1 MGQPQADVTKT
12 SFTVALF
19 GQIRLSFDG
28 HPFRFSER
36 AKALH
41 LLAYLLLQPQ
51 RRCSRESA
59 AFALWPDAPEAEARA
74 NLRRHLGYLRD
85 GLPSRA
91 RDAPWLLVDKENVAW
106 NAAAALELDVAEF
119 ERLRADAATLEE
131 AVARYQG
138 DLVADLY
145 DDWVL
150 RPRERLRRAYISDLL
165 QLCVAHRSR
174 RNFTKAAGYA
184 RELLRH
190 EPLREDALRHIMAA
204 QYEVGDAAGA
214 LAEFDRFKAELRT
227 EIGADPMPETIAL
240 RDLIVRGIA
249 LPSAADGREAATEG
263 SGLGRRVEATPF
275 VGRAPEMEKLRAHWQ
290 RAASGNGGV
299 FLVRGDAGIGKSRF
313 ASEFAM
319 IAEAEGARVVLGATS
334 APERF
339 PYQCLI
345 EALRQAVPLTAAT
358 TVSAQAL
365 SAVAEI
371 VPAMRRRRSDLP
383 ALPRLGERAD
393 QARLVDAIAQ
403 ILIAIA
409 QPRPLVVLLEDLHWA
424 GATTVEAIVTLA
436 TRVVAAPVLFV
447 VTYRGEEVAGSHPVR
462 ALEHAAR
469 TTSSVERRELPT
481 LNEEAVLELV
491 TAIAGGDERLS
502 ALAPAI
508 YARSGG
514 HPLFTVEMARD
525 AISGQRELEE
535 IPGSVRALV
544 AQRLCAMNPQARK
557 LAEIAAVAGSGFSV
571 DLVRELAGIS
581 EPDLLAGLEEL
592 LDRHLI
598 REAAMSGGDDYVF
611 THHVIYE
618 AVYAE
623 TPPAARRRRHHR
635 AARLLDLTPAE
646 ERPEMAARVARHY
659 DLGGDSET
667 AVQRYLTA
675 ARHAARLYANAEARE
690 LAQRGLS
697 LDPQDDRA
705 RFDLLLVINRMS
717 TRLLDQ
723 PTRRESLR
731 ALESVAGRLG
741 DDDVLLVLRQRIE
754 DARYLEHHDELR
766 DAIADLQQ
774 RIDTSRVSQ
783 WTAFALE
790 ARQWLAHASRDFAGA
805 IRAGRQARKL
815 YTQLGDD
822 AGHARAAGMLAS
834 SLGLFG
840 QTARAQT
847 MLEEA
852 RAIGRGLDD
861 GALLVGLGFSAA
873 NVAESRNDVVQLA
886 EIALEHYQFVQRTGD
901 RVNQALCSA
910 LLGLALANQWRVDE
924 ALTHLRDAMQ
934 LYEVFGGKR
943 LAVIPEVFAW
953 FLIRLGDYEAAQK
966 LLLRSLDP
974 APAAAYNSTFGAQA
988 HLADLAWQCGN
999 LDTLEKSVQQLARIR
1014 GTSGTGPSWKAL
1026 VARGRLLRCKK
1037 QWSESQRAI
1046 VEALEFLRKAQRVLD
1061 EVEVRDDLATTLLAA
1076 GRLGDASRASARAKR
1091 VAASHRERY
1100 APRNPTR
1107 HYWIAA
1113 CIAHAQNKASAARH
1127 ELERGLEIYSQRLA
1141 AISEPALRKTFGDI
1155 PIHRAMHS
1163 ALQRDQWPPAD
1174 SPCVV
1179 AFPFGAPT

>member
-1 MGQPQADVTKT
+1 ML
-12 SFTVALF
+12 SVALF
-19 GQIRLSFDG
+19 GRIRLSFDG
-28 HPFRFSER
+28 DPFAFSQR

-59 AFALWPDAPEAEARA
+59 AFALWPDAPESEARA
-74 NLRRHLGYLRD
+74 NLRRHLAYLRD
-85 GLPSRA
+85 GLPPVS
-91 RDAPWLLVDKENVAW
+91 DGQAPWLLLDKESIAW
-106 NAAAALELDVAEF
+106 NDAASLELDVAEF
-119 ERLRADAATLEE
+119 KRLRAEAATLEE
-131 AVARYQG
+131 AVAHYQG
-138 DLVADLY
+138 DLIEDLY

-150 RPRERLRRAYISDLL
+150 GPRESMRRAYLSDLL
-165 QLCVAHRSR
+165 ELCISQRSQ
-174 RNFTKAAGYA
+174 RNFAKAAAYA
-184 RELLRH
+184 SELLRH
-190 EPLREDALRHIMAA
+190 EPLREDALRQLMAA
-204 QYEVGDAAGA
+204 RYEAGDASGA
-214 LAEFDRFKAELRT
+214 LAEFDRFKTELRA
-227 EIGADPMPETIAL
+227 EIGAEPMPETIAL
-240 RDLIVRGIA
+240 RDLIIRGVA
-249 LPSAADGREAATEG
+249 LPSAADVREVATES
-263 SGLGRRVEATPF
+263 SGVSRRVEGTPF
-275 VGRAPEMEKLRAHWQ
+275 VGRAQEMQQLRAHWR
-290 RAASGNGGV
+290 RAASGSGGV

-313 ASEFAM
+313 AAEFAM

-358 TVSAQAL
+358 TVPAQAL

-371 VPAMRRRRSDLP
+371 VPEIRRRRNDLP
-383 ALPRLGERAD
+383 ALPRLGDRAE
-393 QARLVDAIAQ
+393 QRRFVDAIAQ

-462 ALEHAAR
+462 ALEHVAR
-469 TTSSVERRELPT
+469 TTSSIERRELPA
-481 LNEEAVLELV
+481 LNEETVLELV
-491 TAIAGGDERLS
+491 AAIAGGDERLS

-508 YARSGG
+508 WARSGG
-514 HPLFTVEMARD
+514 HPLFTVEMTRD
-525 AISGQRELEE
+525 AISGQRELGE

-544 AQRLCAMNPQARK
+544 AERLCVMNPQARK

-571 DLVRELAGIS
+571 ELVRDLAGIS

-598 REAAMSGGDDYVF
+598 REAAISGEDDYAF
-611 THHVIYE
+611 THHIIYE

-635 AARLLDLTPAE
+635 AARLLDLTPVE

-659 DLGGDSET
+659 ELGGDSET

-697 LDPQDDRA
+697 LVPQDDRA
-705 RFDLLLVINRMS
+705 RFDLLLIVNRMS
-717 TRLLDQ
+717 SRLLDE

-731 ALESVAGRLG
+731 ALESVTGRLN
-741 DDDVLLVLRQRIE
+741 DDDVLSVLRQRIE

-766 DAIADLQQ
+766 EAIADLEQ

-790 ARQWLAHASRDFAGA
+790 ARSWLAYASQDYPGA
-805 IRAGRQARKL
+805 IRAARQARKL
-815 YTQLGDD
+815 YTQLGDQ
-822 AGHARAAGMLAS
+822 AGRARAAGALAV

-840 QTARAQT
+840 QTAQAQIT
-847 MLEEA
+847 IDEA
-852 RAIGRGLDD
+852 RAISRGLDD
-861 GALLVGLGFSAA
+861 GALRVGLGFSAA
-873 NVAESRNDVVQLA
+873 NVAGNRNDVAQLA
-886 EIALEHYQFVQRTGD
+886 EIAREHYEFVQRTGD

-910 LLGLALANQWRVDE
+910 LLGTALAHQWRVDE
-924 ALTHLRDAMQ
+924 ALTHLRDAMK

-943 LAVIPEVFAW
+943 LAVIPDVFAR
-953 FLIRLGDYEAAQK
+953 FLIQLGDYETAQK
-966 LLLRSLDP
+966 LLLKYLDP
-974 APAAAYNSTFGAQA
+974 APATADEYNVAFGGRV
-988 HLADLAWQCGN
+988 HLADLAWQRGN
-999 LDTLEKSVQQLARIR
+999 LDTLEKTSQHLAGIR
-1014 GTSGTGPSWKAL
+1014 GASAAGTPWEAL

-1037 QWSESQRAI
+1037 QWSESEGAI
-1046 VEALEFLRKAQRVLD
+1046 IEALEFLKRAARPLD
-1061 EVEVRDDLATTLLAA
+1061 EIEIRDDLAATLLAA
-1076 GRLGDASRASARAKR
+1076 GRLADASRASARAKR
-1091 VAASHRERY
+1091 IAAAHRDRY

-1113 CIAHAQNKASAARH
+1113 CIAHAQNKAAAARR
-1127 ELERGLEIYSQRLA
+1127 ELEHGLESYSQRLA
-1141 AISEPALRKTFGDI
+1141 AISEPALRKTFGEI
-1155 PIHRAMHS
+1155 PIHRAMHF
-1163 ALQRDQWPPAD
+1163 ALERDLWPPAD

-1179 AFPFGAPT
+1179 AFPFGAPA